1 MSNSAKAASALLAVV
16 FSIPVPLLLASFTL
30 FSLFACV
37 AGYLLLHHI
46 APKPRLPF
54 PSEKTYQT
62 SEATGSKGTESTVI
76 VSRQLPCWYDK
87 WLAERHLAEAA
98 SKKDKDDRDG
108 NSINSIAYSLSA
120 IEPAEVG
127 LTVVVP
133 AYNEALRI
141 LPALEEMVDYCDKR
155 FGRPKRVVKETAAT
169 TTATPAKDKETTYRP
184 TIPKRKKAPSAA
196 VMYDF
201 PANRQLSTGGNGSAT
216 ATADDGEAQL
226 PSGYEILIVNDDS
239 SDNTAR
245 VALDFA
251 RDRGLHD
258 ILRVVTL
265 VKNRGKGGGV
275 THGLR
280 HARGAYVVFADADG
294 ASRFSDLDKLIEG
307 CDVVVDASDR
317 GVAIG
322 SRAHLVGSAAVVQ
335 RSALRNFLMKSF
347 HFVLTILTPPAT
359 SRIGDTQCGFKLFSR
374 AALPHIVPYMHSEG
388 WIFDIE
394 MLMLAESAPATPVVA
409 HDGSFIGTSAGIK
422 VAEVPVG
429 WHEVEGSKM
438 NLMQDSIRMAI
449 GLMVLRASWMLGVYR
464 RRLT

>member
-1 MSNSAKAASALLAVV
+1 MAGVFDLVGSLLAAL
-16 FSIPVPLLLASFTL
+16 FSIPIPLLLLAFTTLVAVASI
-30 FSLFACV
+30 
-37 AGYLLLHHI
+37 AGYLLLCHI

-62 SEATGSKGTESTVI
+62 SAPSTGTGKDAAVVT
-76 VSRQLPCWYDK
+76 RPLPCWYDK
-87 WLAERHLAEAA
+87 WLAERHLAETA
-98 SKKDKDDRDG
+98 KDSDK
-108 NSINSIAYSLSA
+108 NAYSLGA

-133 AYNEALRI
+133 AYNEAKRI

-155 FGRPKRVVKETAAT
+155 FGRPKPSTQSRSKPGQQTR
-169 TTATPAKDKETTYRP
+169 RP
-184 TIPKRKKAPSAA
+184 TVAPKRKKAPSAA
-196 VMYDF
+196 VLYDF
-201 PANRQLSTGGNGSAT
+201 PADRADSNGTASTSSSLDT
-216 ATADDGEAQL
+216 EL
-226 PSGYEILIVNDDS
+226 PSGYEILIVNDAS
-239 SDNTAR
+239 SDNTVQ

-251 RDRGLHD
+251 RERGLHD
-258 ILRVVTL
+258 VLRVVTL
-265 VKNRGKGGGV
+265 AKNRGKGGGV

-374 AALPHIVPYMHSEG
+374 NALPHIVPYMHTEG

-409 HDGSFIGTSAGIK
+409 HDGSIIGTSAGIK

-429 WHEVEGSKM
+429 WHEVDGSKM
-438 NLMQDSIRMAI
+438 NLVQDSIRMAM
-449 GLMVLRASWMLGVYR
+449 GLTVLRASWMLGVYR